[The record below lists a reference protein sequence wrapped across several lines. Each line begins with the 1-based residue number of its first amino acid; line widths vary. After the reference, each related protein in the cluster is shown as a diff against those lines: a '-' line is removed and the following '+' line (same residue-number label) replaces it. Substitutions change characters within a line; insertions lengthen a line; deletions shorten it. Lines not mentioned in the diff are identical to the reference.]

1 MAELTHT
8 IAVASARTQEAG
20 SALARA
26 SALSGSHTISAAD
39 LARAQ
44 RDAAVTAETETALRH
59 QLEGARVELD
69 AARSGLFVGDSYN
82 DQPSSVQ
89 RAEEVDAQIA
99 DFSAD
104 IALRA
109 VQIDRSQRDLA
120 EEIRDYDLVA
130 KSEIVLPERGRL
142 WETLVSPG
150 EEVHRGQNL
159 FRYLDCSTAV
169 VTANVTETV
178 YNQLSVGSP
187 ARFNPSDGGAPLDG
201 RVVNLT
207 GVASAAGNY
216 AIEPASLSKESF
228 RVTARIADIA
238 ADRGCPV
245 GRTGRV
251 VFGKPS

>member
-1 MAELTHT
+1 
-8 IAVASARTQEAG
+8 VASARKLEAG
-20 SALARA
+20 ASLARA
-26 SALSGSHTISAAD
+26 SALSGSAVVSVAD

-44 RDAAVTAETETALRH
+44 RDATVAVETETALRH
-59 QLEGARVELD
+59 QLEGATIELD
-69 AARSGLFVGDSYN
+69 AARAGLFVGDSYN

-89 RAEEVDAQIA
+89 RIEEVNAQIA

-109 VQIDRSQRDLA
+109 VQIDRLRRDLV
-120 EEIRDYDLVA
+120 EEIRDYDLLA

-150 EEVHRGQNL
+150 EEVHRGQDL

-178 YNQLSVGSP
+178 YNQLSVGTP
-187 ARFNPSDGGAPLDG
+187 ARFSPSDGGAPLDG

-216 AIEPASLSKESF
+216 AIEPAALSKESF
-228 RVTARIADIA
+228 RVTVQIADIA
-238 ADRGCPV
+238 ADRSCPV

-251 VFGKPS
+251 VFSKPS